1 MKCAQNMW
9 FKFSL
14 LVKNL
19 LFITS
24 RALPFSLNIK
34 RQKTNPFAYS
44 AHAWTTHA
52 CAPYTP
58 PTHVVM
64 AWSKR
69 GMMMFERTESNM
81 ATNRH
86 TTTPLLCYNPLS
98 HLLSSSYAADCSAQ
112 VFPELRTCFRRVV
125 YHMKT
130 KTQMTEYPP
139 FPVIL
144 AKKIYGPRDR
154 SERKGDHH
162 Q

>member
-1 MKCAQNMW
+1 
-9 FKFSL
+9 
-14 LVKNL
+14 
-19 LFITS
+19 
-24 RALPFSLNIK
+24 
-34 RQKTNPFAYS
+34 
-44 AHAWTTHA
+44 
-52 CAPYTP
+52 
-58 PTHVVM
+58 
-64 AWSKR
+64 
-69 GMMMFERTESNM
+69 MFERTESNM

-86 TTTPLLCYNPLS
+86 TTTPLLCYNPPPPSL
-98 HLLSSSYAADCSAQ
+98 LLSSSYAADCSAQ